1 MLCLFLPNNSI
12 CITITNRRVNRHCFY
27 FIIRYFI
34 ITRRTIFTIRI
45 RCFSRSFNRCV
56 SGLTHISSVLFGV
69 FGDKSMLAY
78 ADVSSIIFSLF
89 EPFMTLYRSYM
100 YSVSEL
106 SMIAL
111 PELSANTYVLVIL
124 SDSPKGID
132 SVSSKNHFTCDT
144 VYKSFCYCSV

>member
-45 RCFSRSFNRCV
+45 RCFSRSFNRCIRSDV
-56 SGLTHISSVLFGV
+56 YFKRFYSVYLVINLCWHMLMYLRLF
-69 FGDKSMLAY
+69 
-78 ADVSSIIFSLF
+78 FSLF

-106 SMIAL
+106 SMIAFTRIISQYICFGYTIR
-111 PELSANTYVLVIL
+111 LSKRY
-124 SDSPKGID
+124 
-132 SVSSKNHFTCDT
+132 
-144 VYKSFCYCSV
+144 

>member
-45 RCFSRSFNRCV
+45 RCFSRSFNRCIRSDV
-56 SGLTHISSVLFGV
+56 YFKRFYSVYLVINLCWHMLMYLRLF
-69 FGDKSMLAY
+69 
-78 ADVSSIIFSLF
+78 FSLF

-100 YSVSEL
+100 YSVSRIINDCFYPNYQPIHMFWL
-106 SMIAL
+106 YYQTL
-111 PELSANTYVLVIL
+111 QKVLIQYL
-124 SDSPKGID
+124 Q
-132 SVSSKNHFTCDT
+132 
-144 VYKSFCYCSV
+144 KSLHL